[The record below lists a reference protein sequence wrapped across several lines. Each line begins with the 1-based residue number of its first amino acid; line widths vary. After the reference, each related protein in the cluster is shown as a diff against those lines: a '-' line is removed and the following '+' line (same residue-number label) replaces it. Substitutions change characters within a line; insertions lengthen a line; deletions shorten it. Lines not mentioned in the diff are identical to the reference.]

1 MTQRSTLSASNTGAE
16 ELVLRGVAPVFDALN
31 VDRCVIEIDNANL
44 ERCGSS
50 AAGVYEQM
58 EAAGFEPR
66 FGLSTSRHYDEV
78 FERRR

>member
-1 MTQRSTLSASNTGAE
+1 MKIDVEGAE

-50 AAGVYEQM
+50 ASRVYELM
-58 EAAGFEPR
+58 DAAGFEPR
-66 FGLSTSRHYDEV
+66 FGLDTSRHYDEV
-78 FERRR
+78 FERR